1 MRVIVSLLLVS
12 AVILAGCGKKSEDLA
27 TEKTLE
33 AALGGDVDI
42 QGSGAD
48 ATLSVMTDDGE
59 MVYGIGDSPPF
70 PSNYPSDV
78 VVLQHSQLDT
88 AVSMGETVA
97 IGYRTKQSTAEAF
110 GRLKSE
116 MSGKGWKETFSE
128 QNRGGQSILMFQKD
142 ARTMQY
148 QFDPGEEEG
157 VLMVMQAHS
166 APEKE

>member
-12 AVILAGCGKKSEDLA
+12 AIILAGCGKKSEDLA

-59 MVYGIGDSPPF
+59 MVYGIGDSPPM

-78 VVLQHSQLDT
+78 VVLEHSQLDT

-142 ARTMQY
+142 TRTMQY
-148 QFDPGEEEG
+148 QFDPGEEG
-157 VLMVMQAHS
+157 MIMVMQAHS